1 MVAVR
6 GAGMMTEPAAGQ
18 AAADVLAER
27 DAVQANLLELDG
39 SYVRQVLDS
48 ATLTGRTRQRWEE
61 ASATLAELWQT
72 YMAYTAVVDR
82 VAELAGGRRPA
93 KKDLPELTEL
103 LTGTSVK
110 LARAP
115 VPLARRDLADTGR
128 EALTL
133 GASVGAMR
141 HAFAEVAEVTSAV
154 ETVWADVGGRLD
166 AAAEELSR
174 LRPIIT
180 GLGDEIAAAH
190 SAAESS
196 IDALRTAMNADP
208 LALWQAGRTDTS
220 AADRL
225 AEQVRGLATRV
236 AELDRL
242 RGQAQ
247 RRIDALEAATAAAL
261 TARQDAAV
269 AWRRAAQRI
278 SGLPPLP
285 PGIAEPPLASLTAL
299 AAAGR
304 WPRLEAELDR
314 CERELA
320 AAVNQTH
327 DSERTVAT
335 ALGRRDELRGL
346 LDAYKAK
353 AARLGLT
360 ENVGVAARYDQA
372 RDLLWTAPCDPRP
385 QWPRPRKP
393 GWRWCA
399 PLSRPATRTRPRLVW
414 PRWPRPI
421 QATGGSPGTP
431 GCARS

>member
-6 GAGMMTEPAAGQ
+6 GAGVMTEPAAGQ
-18 AAADVLAER
+18 AAAAVLAER
-27 DAVQANLLELDG
+27 DAIQANLLELDR
-39 SYVRQVLDS
+39 SYVRQVLDR
-48 ATLTGRTRQRWEE
+48 ATLTGRTSQRWEK

-82 VAELAGGRRPA
+82 VAELCGARGPA
-93 KKDLPELTEL
+93 KKDLPELTAL

-110 LARAP
+110 LTRAP

-128 EALTL
+128 QALTL
-133 GASVGAMR
+133 GASVAAMR
-141 HAFAEVAEVTSAV
+141 RAFTEVAEVTSAV
-154 ETVWADVGGRLD
+154 ETVWSDVGGRLD

-174 LRPIIT
+174 LRPLLT
-180 GLGDEIAAAH
+180 GLGEEIAAAVR
-190 SAAESS
+190 AA
-196 IDALRTAMNADP
+196 DASLDSLRTGMNADP
-208 LALWQAGRTDTS
+208 LALWQPGRADTS

-225 AEQVRGLATRV
+225 AEQVRALAARV

-247 RRIDALEAATAAAL
+247 RRIGALEAATAAAKA
-261 TARQDAAV
+261 ARRDAAT
-269 AWRRAAQRI
+269 AWRGAAQRI
-278 SGLPPLP
+278 SGLPPPLP
-285 PGIAEPPLASLTAL
+285 DIAEPPLASLTAL

-304 WPRLEAELDR
+304 WPRLETELDR

-327 DSERTVAT
+327 DFERTVAT

-360 ENVGVAARYDQA
+360 ENADLAARYDQA
-372 RDLLWTAPCDPRP
+372 RDLLWTAPCDPAAAEAAVAGY
-385 QWPRPRKP
+385 Q
-393 GWRWCA
+393 
-399 PLSRPATRTRPRLVW
+399 
-414 PRWPRPI
+414 
-421 QATGGSPGTP
+421 QAILEEG
-431 GCARS
+431 RRR